1 MTHLKCWTFY
11 APQRTPPRAA
21 SSQSCIWNRPLSIV
35 SHPACYCSAVVVV
48 QTSLLRMAK
57 RTSRDYEATLEQ
69 QLKQF
74 KPVRGKEL
82 SSWTCSVAIVCPSLQ
97 QQHTLAKAGR
107 AFAQKALRQS
117 CPHQPSNQPPLRTVL
132 VPFECCLNM
141 FDTAAAVPCSRTPYA
156 ASVNPFPM
164 MMDAARHTQA
174 QLATKQD
181 AAAAPAPGHNSSTVP
196 VMQAAMPCTLCSHC
210 G

>member
-1 MTHLKCWTFY
+1 MNRVDKDTRPQLEQHCNLQAAKEVLVQAAVRLEQQTSFLPANKVKVWLLTGIGKANGSNSCHLTNLFDSLEMLDLLCS
-11 APQRTPPRAA
+11 APHPPRTA

-82 SSWTCSVAIVCPSLQ
+82 SSWTCSVAIVVHLCSSSAHLQ
-97 QQHTLAKAGR
+97 
-107 AFAQKALRQS
+107 
-117 CPHQPSNQPPLRTVL
+117 
-132 VPFECCLNM
+132 
-141 FDTAAAVPCSRTPYA
+141 
-156 ASVNPFPM
+156 
-164 MMDAARHTQA
+164 
-174 QLATKQD
+174 KQD
-181 AAAAPAPGHNSSTVP
+181 VP
-196 VMQAAMPCTLCSHC
+196 LPKKHSGSLSRISRPTSPRYARCLCLLSAV
-210 G
+210 